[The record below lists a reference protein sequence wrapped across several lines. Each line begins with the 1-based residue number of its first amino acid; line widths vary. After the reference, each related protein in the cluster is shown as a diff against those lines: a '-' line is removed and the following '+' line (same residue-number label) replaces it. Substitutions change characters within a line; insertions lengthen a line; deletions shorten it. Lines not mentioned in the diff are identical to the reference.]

1 MKYVEV
7 TNDNN
12 ILQISDQ
19 YQNMVLKKVIG
30 FHSTQKI
37 GPKDSFYEQ
46 GGYPFGAFWTQ
57 YLNGRA
63 SGVWDARVKITSDIN
78 SENLLYVVE
87 SSVPIEDFQLNE
99 VYGTIKSWGR
109 NGLVMSD
116 QGGRRLE
123 LHVRFKNTDHQYDG
137 HKYIKIYVYTDNIA
151 HKGENGLEVMNSNGD
166 VLFNSNYRYLQ
177 VKDIITKHYN
187 QGDKEYAF
195 PAYQYPSIKKMA
207 VAVVLKAESQGNYAH
222 LQRINIDGNSIYG
235 TYQKNGRGNS
245 YSYIPE
251 QSTIILVADVDN
263 CSDIPVSY
271 DNVI

>member
-1 MKYVEV
+1 MKYVEI

-37 GPKDSFYEQ
+37 GPKDNFYEKN
-46 GGYPFGAFWTQ
+46 GYPVGAYWVK
-57 YLNGRA
+57 YPNGQ
-63 SGVWDARVKITSDIN
+63 SSNVWYARVNITSDIN

-87 SSVPIEDFQLNE
+87 SSAPIEDFQINE
-99 VYGTIKSWGR
+99 VYGTIESWGK

-116 QGGRRLE
+116 KGGRRLE
-123 LHVRFKNTDHQYDG
+123 LYVKFKNTDHQYDG
-137 HKYIKIYVYTDNIA
+137 HKYIKIYVYTDNII
-151 HKGENGLEVMNSNGD
+151 HKGENGFEVMNSNGD

-177 VKDIITKHYN
+177 VKDIITKHYD
-187 QGDKEYAF
+187 QGDKQYDF

-207 VAVVLKAESQGNYAH
+207 VAVLLKASSEGNYAH

-235 TYQKNGRGNS
+235 TYQKNGRGTT

-251 QSTIILVADVDN
+251 QGTIILVADVDN

-271 DNVI
+271 DNII

>member
-12 ILQISDQ
+12 ILQISDK

-30 FHSTQKI
+30 FQMTQELT
-37 GPKDSFYEQ
+37 GFNQ
-46 GGYPFGAFWTQ
+46 TGAYWVK
-57 YLNGRA
+57 YNNGRA
-63 SGVWDARVKITSDIN
+63 RGDWNVMVPITSDIN

-87 SSVPIEDFQLNE
+87 FSTPVEYFNINE
-99 VYGTIKSWGR
+99 VYGTIKSWGK

-116 QGGRRLE
+116 DGGRRLE
-123 LHVRFKNTDHQYDG
+123 MHVMFKNTDHQYDG
-137 HKYIKIYVYTDNIA
+137 HKYVKIYVYTDNIQ
-151 HKGENGLEVMNSNGD
+151 HKGNDGLEVMNSDGD

-187 QGDKEYAF
+187 EGDKEYAF
-195 PAYQYPSIKKMA
+195 PAYQYPSINKMA
-207 VAVVLKAESQGNYAH
+207 VAVLITAASAGNYAH
-222 LQRINIDGNSIYG
+222 TQHINIDGNSVYA
-235 TYQKNGRGNS
+235 TYQKHGRGLT

-251 QSTIILVADVDN
+251 QSTVILVADVGN